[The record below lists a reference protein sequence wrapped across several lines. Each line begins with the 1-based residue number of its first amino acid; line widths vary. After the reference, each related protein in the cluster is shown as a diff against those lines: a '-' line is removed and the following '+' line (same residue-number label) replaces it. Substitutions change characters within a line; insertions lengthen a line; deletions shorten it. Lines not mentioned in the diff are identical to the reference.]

1 MCIYF
6 SLAHTTNN
14 ININNPFD
22 NMVVNNETFR
32 KYAIVGIN
40 IINISDF
47 LYLADIELM
56 SIRITVKKTPIII
69 IPTKPQA
76 ATPSVRKK
84 LALAFWLP

>member
-69 IPTKPQA
+69 IPTKPQHH
-76 ATPSVRKK
+76 R
-84 LALAFWLP
+84 

>member
-47 LYLADIELM
+47 LYLAEIELM
-56 SIRITVKKTPIII
+56 NIKIVAKKTPIII
-69 IPTKPQA
+69 TPTKPQA
-76 ATPSVRKK
+76 ATPSVRKN
-84 LALAFWLP
+84 